1 MSEVTHITV
10 SEADEG
16 LRLDRWFRREYPEV
30 SHGRLQK
37 LLRSGQIRLDG
48 GRIKASARLVPGQS
62 IRVPPLPSASQDGD
76 GGEAAARPPAKVS
89 ADDSRALQQA
99 VLYRDDSLIA
109 LNKPAGLAVQGGSG
123 QSRHIDGMLD
133 ALRFGHDE
141 RPRLVHR
148 LDRDTSGLLLLARD
162 ARTAR
167 ALTAGFRGKETSK
180 VYWALV
186 AGRPPKDRG
195 RIDLPLAKRMR
206 RGNEK
211 VEGDYEAGRDATT
224 LYHLVHR
231 FKSKASW
238 LLLMPLTGRTHQL
251 RAHCAHLGMPILG
264 DRKYGGPD
272 AFLERPEVPRQLML
286 LARELALLHPVD
298 GTTLR
303 LQAPLPAHMAEAFER
318 LGFDPAHGEAALH
331 EIISYAQGMAG
342 L

>member
-10 SEADEG
+10 TEADEG
-16 LRLDRWFRREYPEV
+16 MRLDRWFRREYPGV

-48 GRIKASARLVPGQS
+48 GRIKASTRLAPGQS
-62 IRVPPLPSASQDGD
+62 IRVPPLPTGPQDSD
-76 GGEAAARPPAKVS
+76 AGEVSRRPTVRVS
-89 ADDSRALQQA
+89 AEDSRALQEA

-162 ARTAR
+162 ARAAR
-167 ALTAGFRGKETSK
+167 ALTAGFRSKETSK

-206 RGNEK
+206 RGNER
-211 VEGDYEAGRDATT
+211 VEGDFDAGRNATT

-251 RAHCAHLGMPILG
+251 RAHCAHLDMPILG
-264 DRKYGGPD
+264 DRKYGGP
-272 AFLERPEVPRQLML
+272 AAILERPELPRQLML
-286 LARELALLHPVD
+286 LARELALLHPQD

-303 LQAPLPAHMAEAFER
+303 LQAPIPAHMAEAFER
-318 LGFDPAHGEAALH
+318 LGFNPDHGESALH
-331 EIISYAQGMAG
+331 EIISYAEGMAG